1 MLIIHSRFFIVIA
14 IIDFNVSNQ
23 IGGAKMTYRAK
34 KIYLIT
40 RRWIRELILMIIGS
54 AIMAFGTAFFLLP
67 NHLSSGGFSGIATI
81 TYYLLAFPMGT
92 TIIVLNLPLFA
103 ISLFKLGRRFFIKA
117 IIGTG
122 LLSLFLNIFD
132 GVEALTTDRLLA
144 SIYGGILIGIGT
156 AIILKA
162 NASTGGSDLLSN
174 IITKF
179 KPTAK
184 TGNIIVMIDC
194 IIVGL
199 NVLFFREIE
208 IALYSVIAIYLSGQM
223 IDIIF
228 EGTNFTKMIFIV
240 SNKYEEIAKQIGIK
254 IGRGSTGIYA
264 QGMYN
269 EKDRMMLWCVASRRE
284 VSRIKRIASRIDPNS
299 FLVISNAREALG
311 QGFKRIV

>member
-1 MLIIHSRFFIVIA
+1 
-14 IIDFNVSNQ
+14 
-23 IGGAKMTYRAK
+23 MTYRAK
-34 KIYLIT
+34 KIYIIT
-40 RRWIRELILMIIGS
+40 KRWIKDLILIIIGS
-54 AIMAFGTAFFLLP
+54 GIIASGTAFFLLP
-67 NHLSSGGFSGIATI
+67 NQLSSGGFSGIATI
-81 TYYLLAFPMGT
+81 TYYLLNAPMGT
-92 TIIVLNLPLFA
+92 TIIILNLPLFVVA
-103 ISLFKLGRRFFIKA
+103 LFKLGRRFFIKA
-117 IIGTG
+117 IIGTAM
-122 LLSLFLNIFD
+122 LSLFLNIFS
-132 GVEALTTDRLLA
+132 GIHALTTDRLLA

-162 NASTGGSDLLSN
+162 NASTGGSELLSN
-174 IITKF
+174 ILVKF

-184 TGNIIVMIDC
+184 TGNLIVTADC

-240 SNKYEEIAKQIGIK
+240 SSRYEEIARQIGIK

-269 EKDRMMLWCVASRRE
+269 EKDRMMLWCVASRGE
-284 VSRIKRIASRIDPNS
+284 VSRIKRIASRIDPKA

-311 QGFKRIV
+311 QGFKKIV